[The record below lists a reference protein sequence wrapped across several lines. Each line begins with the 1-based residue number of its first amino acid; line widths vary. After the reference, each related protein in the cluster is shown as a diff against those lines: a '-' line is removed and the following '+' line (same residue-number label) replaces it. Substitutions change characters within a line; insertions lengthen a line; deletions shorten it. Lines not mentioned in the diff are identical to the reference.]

1 MRASAVQITFI
12 SLFTVLLTL
21 DAAPGRNQLE
31 RKPAGTNVTLEDPQH
46 RATAS
51 DSSAVAKREAAALHK
66 ESLTPPVG
74 LKPAEQEAWL
84 AMARRRQDASDG
96 IGHRSWIIT
105 GSLHYAHFFHT
116 ATLLQ
121 TGKVLVAGGEGL
133 TNAELY
139 DPATG
144 TWTDTGSM
152 STVRYL
158 HTATLLPN
166 GKALV
171 AGGQN
176 GSDLSSAARSYMIR

>member
-1 MRASAVQITFI
+1 
-12 SLFTVLLTL
+12 
-21 DAAPGRNQLE
+21 
-31 RKPAGTNVTLEDPQH
+31 
-46 RATAS
+46 
-51 DSSAVAKREAAALHK
+51 
-66 ESLTPPVG
+66 
-74 LKPAEQEAWL
+74 
-84 AMARRRQDASDG
+84 MARRRQDASDG

-176 GSDLSSAARSYMIR
+176 GRYDLQQRGAI